1 MKNIKVTKVLPQGL
15 KYSESYIT
23 GYEEDG
29 ITIKKIKAT
38 TYNEQKREVTWTIDE
53 LNPGRTILVIGKFV
67 TAEMKDG
74 IYKDTISTISN
85 IEVNGEKYQ
94 AGQVDIEVGRPNL
107 EITQK
112 TDKTNEYIK
121 VGDEIEYTFN
131 VKNTGAVRA
140 NNVTFKDTLPEEVT
154 IKKLQYKVDDVEVS
168 KVVAKNEDAT
178 IYTNILPEGTL
189 EAKITA
195 KVNDIQTKQKTISN
209 IGDVEAIEISKLKS
223 NQVSHIIEKTA

>member
-178 IYTNILPEGTL
+178 IYTIFS
-189 EAKITA
+189 I
-195 KVNDIQTKQKTISN
+195 
-209 IGDVEAIEISKLKS
+209 
-223 NQVSHIIEKTA
+223 